1 MPGLETT
8 LQFQNKDLSMTNS
21 VNMIGLKIN
30 SNDLDKAQ
38 LIEDSIRTHELK
50 AYMLSMENYILYFIN
65 EIHVPNELLNDNGQL
80 QLNDLLFHNVT
91 NEITNLSAETPIFR
105 VN

>member
-1 MPGLETT
+1 MTT
-8 LQFQNKDLSMTNS
+8 
-21 VNMIGLKIN
+21 VNMLGLKID

-38 LIEDSIRTHELK
+38 LIEHSIRENELK
-50 AYMLSMENYILYFIN
+50 AYMLSMEDYILYFIN

-80 QLNDLLFHNVT
+80 ELNELLFHNVT
-91 NEITNLSAETPIFR
+91 NDISNLSAETPIFR